1 MTQKVR
7 VHVKPSLPSGEKEEG
22 ARDGYKDITNS
33 VFFQAFFIAGSNNFL
48 MSPVVQK

>member
-33 VFFQAFFIAGSNNFL
+33 AFFIAAGSNNFL
-48 MSPVVQK
+48 ISPVV